1 MLTKGPA
8 KKVTIFINEDTQHHM
23 TALHD
28 SLMAFLM
35 HKECPGAT
43 ATRAYFGF
51 GSHQMLHTHKVEEL
65 TQPLPIRIEFVETPE
80 KVEEVLPTL
89 YEMVTDG
96 LIEVQDTTVVKLA
109 HKSTRP
115 EPRLP
120 HERRQEPASS
130 SGCSSRS
137 GQVHDEPL
145 YDAIVRKLRMMDMAG
160 ATVYR
165 GILGYGAK
173 GHQHKRS
180 FFHVSRDMPIMMSV
194 VDSPGKIAV
203 AADAIEGMLED
214 GLIVISDVD
223 MVRAGSQPNS
233 NGGARCGWIK
243 ALDSCGFT
251 FPNPT
256 AIEASRCMRPS

>member
-35 HKECPGAT
+35 HKGVSGAT
-43 ATRAYFGF
+43 ATRAYSGF

-65 TQPLPIRIEFVETPE
+65 TQPLPIRIEFIETPE
-80 KVEEVLPTL
+80 KVEEILPTL

-96 LIEVQDTTVVKLA
+96 LIEVQDTTVIKLA

-120 HERRQEPASS
+120 HERRQEPAKLLRVFI
-130 SGCSSRS
+130 GEADKW
-137 GQVHDEPL
+137 HDEPL
-145 YDAIVRKLRMMDMAG
+145 YDAIVKKLRMMDMAG

-173 GHQHKRS
+173 GHQHKKS
-180 FFHVSRDMPIMMSV
+180 FFHVSHDMPIMISA
-194 VDSPGKIAV
+194 VDSPGKIA
-203 AADAIEGMLED
+203 AAAEAIEGMLED

-223 MVRAGSQPNS
+223 MVRLVRSRTVMEAPDAAGSK
-233 NGGARCGWIK
+233 R
-243 ALDSCGFT
+243 
-251 FPNPT
+251 
-256 AIEASRCMRPS
+256 